1 MHDNNPGDNIEWATW
16 LPPTQTYLV
25 SQVFLGVDGCKEGW
39 VVAEAGQDLS
49 DLRFWLATSAKDL
62 FPAIEDA
69 MICAIDIPIGLPI
82 KTNRIP
88 VRQARSG
95 TRGRPPFGRG
105 GGTGK
110 SGSIRFHNASGSSTA
125 AITRRRYCGQ

>member
-1 MHDNNPGDNIEWATW
+1 
-16 LPPTQTYLV
+16 
-25 SQVFLGVDGCKEGW
+25 VFLGVDGCKEGW